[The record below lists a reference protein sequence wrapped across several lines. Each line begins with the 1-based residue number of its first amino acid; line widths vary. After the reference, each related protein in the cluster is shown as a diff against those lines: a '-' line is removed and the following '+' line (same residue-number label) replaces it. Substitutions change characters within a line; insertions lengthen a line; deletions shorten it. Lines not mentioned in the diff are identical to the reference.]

1 MSDEFLN
8 PFLRNLR
15 DLLNAPTRPMTT
27 EEALDMAAAITI
39 GKTLDDAV
47 VRAHALHEA
56 GA

>member
-39 GKTLDDAV
+39 GKTLDNAV
-47 VRAHALHEA
+47 ARAHALHEA

>member
-27 EEALDMAAAITI
+27 EEALDEAASITI
-39 GKTLDDAV
+39 AKTLD
-47 VRAHALHEA
+47 
-56 GA
+56 